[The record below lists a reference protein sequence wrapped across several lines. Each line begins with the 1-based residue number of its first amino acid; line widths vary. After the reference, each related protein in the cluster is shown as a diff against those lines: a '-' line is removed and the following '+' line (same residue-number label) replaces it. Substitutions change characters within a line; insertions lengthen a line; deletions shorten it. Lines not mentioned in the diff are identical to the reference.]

1 MDSNE
6 LLRLIRAAKDGFE
19 HYKDIFLRVQNDFL
33 GKLDTT
39 TKQKLQKRE
48 KSALFIPITAS
59 KVRRI
64 LASFQEA
71 YFTNDSIV
79 HIHQSLEGS
88 APAETISE
96 LQRAFDYYMKNK
108 TKPFFTLTRNM
119 LGAILHGTPIA
130 KVYWS
135 GDKPIIENVSVFD
148 CWLDPQAED
157 ARDIKYLVHNLKMAR
172 SDILA
177 LKKQGI
183 FGEELGFE
191 PDEQPYKREKLQ
203 EVYYLQ
209 ETTWNVATFIG
220 QNKVRDVAL
229 ADGLPFVVGALLPQV
244 FDDDEDAVRA
254 YGDSPTSILLPLQRE
269 INIRRNQQIDA
280 IALYLNP
287 RILVES
293 GSLIDPNQ
301 IIKGAGQIIQ
311 CERLE
316 GAKFMPMPPIQ
327 ESIFDVNRL
336 DTEAQEALG
345 VTSYNSGVDNNN
357 TLLNSTATGVSIL
370 SSEANTRINALIRA
384 YNETFVEPLM
394 TRIAMLIY
402 KYDPLF
408 MGNFALRAPI
418 EILASINTGIGATN
432 PQTQISNLDK
442 AFAMFLQ
449 TQNLQ
454 GANAV
459 IDEMLPLLGIKNKE
473 KFLQQQAQ
481 MAQQQ
486 MQAQNAQEQMA
497 QAPP

>member
-6 LLRLIRAAKDGFE
+6 LLRLISAAKDGFE
-19 HYKDIFLRVQNDFL
+19 RYKGIFERVQNDFL
-33 GKLDTT
+33 CKLDDKTQQRL
-39 TKQKLQKRE
+39 KKHE

-71 YFTNDSIV
+71 YFANDSIV

-119 LGAILHGTPIA
+119 LGAILCGTPIA

-135 GDKPIIENVSVFD
+135 KDKPIIENVSVFD

-172 SDILA
+172 ADIVA

-183 FGEELGFE
+183 FGYDVGFGY
-191 PDEQPYKREKLQ
+191 DEQPYKREKIQ

-209 ETTWNVATFIG
+209 NGSWNVATFIE
-220 QNKVRDVAL
+220 QNKIRDVVL
-229 ADGLPFVVGALLPQV
+229 QDGLPFVVGALLPQI
-244 FDDDEDAVRA
+244 FNDTEEAVRV

-418 EILASINTGIGATN
+418 EVLASINTGIGATN
-432 PQTQISNLDK
+432 PQTQINNLDK

-459 IDEMLPLLGIKNKE
+459 IDEMLPILGIKNKE
-473 KFLQQQAQ
+473 KFLQNLPQ
-481 MAQQQ
+481 MQQQ
-486 MQAQNAQEQMA
+486 MQEQ
-497 QAPP
+497 PP